1 MTGDVDAYVNANFE
15 PHHREIFES
24 LRELMCRHA
33 PHAQLVIS
41 RGSPAWTGRGLLAI
55 ISRSKTHLTLAFGRG
70 AAFTDNHGLLEGTGK
85 TTRHIKLKSAA
96 GIDKDAVADYIR
108 QAVALDG
115 R

>member
-1 MTGDVDAYVNANFE
+1 MTVDIDAYLNANFE

-24 LRELMCRHA
+24 LRELMRRHA

-55 ISRSKTHLTLAFGRG
+55 VSRSKTHLTLAFGRG
-70 AAFTDNHGLLEGTGK
+70 AAFTDGHGLLEGTGK
-85 TTRHIKLKSAA
+85 TTRHIKIKRVE
-96 GIDKDAVADYIR
+96 GIDQEAVADYIR
-108 QAVALDG
+108 QAVMLDG